1 MAEGLPRRVFA
12 GWRGLGV
19 FWVLVLL
26 LLGGGALW
34 LDQLGPPE
42 PHETVAEAPAI
53 PDAPVT
59 PPAMAEPATP
69 PAPAP
74 SRACVPMAKAMAPLG
89 SPQCSIITTLC
100 VRSILLRSPGSSP
113 LRG

>member
-26 LLGGGALW
+26 LMGGGALW

-42 PHETVAEAPAI
+42 PHGTVAEAPAI
-53 PDAPVT
+53 PDAPVM
-59 PPAMAEPATP
+59 PPGMAEPATP

-74 SRACVPMAKAMAPLG
+74 
-89 SPQCSIITTLC
+89 T
-100 VRSILLRSPGSSP
+100 
-113 LRG
+113 